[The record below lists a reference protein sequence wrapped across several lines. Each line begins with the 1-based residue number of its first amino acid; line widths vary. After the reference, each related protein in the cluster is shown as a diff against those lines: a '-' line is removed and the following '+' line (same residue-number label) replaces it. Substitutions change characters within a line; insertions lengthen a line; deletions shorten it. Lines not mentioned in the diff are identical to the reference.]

1 MTDLADRLD
10 EAITRR
16 LAGQHRSE
24 GDLDPLLAGLE
35 AIEPLRAAPRP
46 DAETR
51 AQGRQAFLAQAR
63 EVLPSVFGRR
73 ERRNFITFPNF
84 KELFVMSRLSRV
96 AVAVL
101 VVVLALSGVSATA
114 FAAQAS
120 LPAEPLYG
128 LKLVTEDVRLSLT
141 ADPAAEVTLLTEL
154 AARRTDEMV
163 RLAAAHRPIPSE
175 VPARLEAHLAQALA
189 VAAGLSVPQPSLEQ
203 IRLMVEAQSAA
214 LAQAR
219 SIAPNDSSLEQ
230 AGQHLD
236 RARALTEM
244 GLTDPAQLRGQMS
257 GQSTPPMPTEMPS
270 MGPSSMPTMMPSA
283 MPTMQPTEMPMSTLQ
298 PTSMPMPTMQPS
310 AMPMPTMRP
319 TDMPMPTMQPSAMP
333 MPTMQPTDMPMPTMQ
348 PSAMPMPTGM
358 PGGGGG
364 GMP

>member
-35 AIEPLRAAPRP
+35 ALEPLRAAPRL

-73 ERRNFITFPNF
+73 ERRNFITFLNF

-101 VVVLALSGVSATA
+101 VVVLAFGGVSATA

-128 LKLVTEDVRLSLT
+128 LKLITEDVRLSLT

-257 GQSTPPMPTEMPS
+257 GQSTPPMPTEMP
-270 MGPSSMPTMMPSA
+270 
-283 MPTMQPTEMPMSTLQ
+283 MSTMQ
-298 PTSMPMPTMQPS
+298 PTSMPMPTL
-310 AMPMPTMRP
+310 
-319 TDMPMPTMQPSAMP
+319 QPSAMP